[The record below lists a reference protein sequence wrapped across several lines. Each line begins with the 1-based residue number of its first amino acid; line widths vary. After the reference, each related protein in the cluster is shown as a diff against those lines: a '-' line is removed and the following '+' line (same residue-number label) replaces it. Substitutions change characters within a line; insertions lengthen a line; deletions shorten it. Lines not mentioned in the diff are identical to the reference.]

1 MALLQAVGLAGM
13 AIGLFLLVMGAIAK
27 FGPVIV
33 ASPAFWPIAS
43 FLTVAGFL
51 ITVIGDRKACQ

>member
-13 AIGLFLLVMGAIAK
+13 AIGLFLLVMGTIAK

-43 FLTVAGFL
+43 FLAVGGFL
-51 ITVIGDRKACQ
+51 ITIFNDRKASQ